1 MSNSYAESA
10 YADFAKTHLSFTKVT
25 LVFCFGLRQILCSF
39 DLDFYQ
45 SEQKVLRVKFLFV
58 LFCLISQ
65 ARVCRLKRK
74 EPQLGLDSSY
84 CWGCVGMWQ
93 TLFSIAK
100 FSVYYVYKYSLLFTL
115 IKTRV
120 NSNTSHLSP
129 SLFYLLLLNSPT
141 WYSEVNPRPQII
153 NAYLDFCNNYK
164 TRMSSLIVY
173 NCTALW
179 LLFLWFTMCCLR
191 LTCKIFHTSCN
202 YMVWSWSGECCHEY

>member
-39 DLDFYQ
+39 DLDLNQ

-100 FSVYYVYKYSLLFTL
+100 FSVYNVYKYSLLFLL
-115 IKTRV
+115 IKKKDLTPER
-120 NSNTSHLSP
+120 SQLYFH
-129 SLFYLLLLNSPT
+129 FYVGI
-141 WYSEVNPRPQII
+141 YS
-153 NAYLDFCNNYK
+153 
-164 TRMSSLIVY
+164 
-173 NCTALW
+173 
-179 LLFLWFTMCCLR
+179 
-191 LTCKIFHTSCN
+191 
-202 YMVWSWSGECCHEY
+202 